1 MNYKMSFG
9 KAADVSRLFSNCI
22 LRGAVYMAEFTFGQK
37 LKLIAGSVIIVA
49 AVYLGLK
56 YLFPIVSPFIIA
68 YLVALLIEKPVKWL
82 AKRLGGRKYLASGI
96 VVFLLVV
103 VIGGALGYLIYMGL
117 GEIKHFIRDYDYYVV
132 FARKSASD
140 ICGNI
145 DVWLGFEKGS
155 SFKFLCDCT
164 EQLAG
169 SLQNGNSGQM
179 MGKVVSVSLP
189 VIVNVVKVVGAVIVS
204 VMSVVYLSGLLD
216 KIRLWRQ
223 KTVFSKEVL
232 VVTDSLKKLVNVYFK
247 VQAFILIINIVVCT
261 VGLFIMRNPYAV
273 VIGVLIGVVDALPI
287 FGSGTIL
294 IPWALFMLLSGKVYE
309 AAILITM
316 YIITYFVREI
326 MESKCMGERMGIA
339 PFTMLMVIFVGLMI
353 YGIMGFILGPVS
365 YCIIKALILYLKTVI
380 ERGRI
385 CD

>member
-1 MNYKMSFG
+1 MT
-9 KAADVSRLFSNCI
+9 
-22 LRGAVYMAEFTFGQK
+22 EFTFGQK
-37 LKLIAGSVIIVA
+37 LKLLAGSVIIVA
-49 AVYLGLK
+49 AVYLGLR

-82 AKRLGGRKYLASGI
+82 SKRLGGRKYLASGI
-96 VVFLLVV
+96 IVFLLVV
-103 VIGGALGYLIYMGL
+103 VIGGLLGYLLYMGL
-117 GEIKHFIRDYDYYVV
+117 VEIKHFIRDYDYYVV

-155 SFKFLCDCT
+155 SFKFLCNCT
-164 EQLAG
+164 EQLAR
-169 SLQNGNSGQM
+169 SMENGNSGQVVE
-179 MGKVVSVSLP
+179 KVVAVSLP
-189 VIVNVVKVVGAVIVS
+189 VAVNVVKVVGSVIVG

-216 KIRLWRQ
+216 KIRKWREE
-223 KTVFSKEVL
+223 TVFWREVS
-232 VVTDSLKKLVNVYFK
+232 VVTDSLKKLINVYFK

-261 VGLFIMRNPYAV
+261 AGLFIMGNPYAV
-273 VIGVLIGVVDALPI
+273 VVGMIIGVVDALPI

-294 IPWALFMLLSGKVYE
+294 IPWAIFMLLSGKVYE
-309 AAILITM
+309 AAILITI

-339 PFTMLMVIFVGLMI
+339 PFTMLMVIFVGLMV

>member
-1 MNYKMSFG
+1 
-9 KAADVSRLFSNCI
+9 
-22 LRGAVYMAEFTFGQK
+22 MAEFTFGQK
-37 LKLIAGSVIIVA
+37 LKLLAGSVIIVA

-82 AKRLGGRKYLASGI
+82 SGKLRGRKYLASGI

-103 VIGGALGYLIYMGL
+103 VIGSILGYLLYMGFV
-117 GEIKHFIRDYDYYVV
+117 EIKHFIKDYDYYVV

-145 DVWLGFEKGS
+145 DMWLGFEKGS

-164 EQLAG
+164 EQLTR
-169 SLQNGNSGQM
+169 SMENGKSGEM
-179 MGKVVSVSLP
+179 VGKVVAVSLP
-189 VIVNVVKVVGAVIVS
+189 VAVNVVKVVGSVIVCI
-204 VMSVVYLSGLLD
+204 MSIVYLSGLLD
-216 KIRLWRQ
+216 KIRRWRSE
-223 KTVFSKEVL
+223 TVFWREVS
-232 VVTDSLKKLVNVYFK
+232 VVTDSLKKLINVYFK
-247 VQAFILIINIVVCT
+247 VQALILIINIAVCT
-261 VGLFIMRNPYAV
+261 VGLFIMKNPYAV
-273 VIGVLIGVVDALPI
+273 VVGVLIGVVDALPI

-294 IPWALFMLLSGKVYE
+294 IPWAIFMLLSGKIYE
-309 AAILITM
+309 AAVLITI

-339 PFTMLMVIFVGLMI
+339 PFTMLMVIFVGLMV

-365 YCIIKALILYLKTVI
+365 YCVIKALILYLKTVI